1 MTLFEPDLFMMA
13 PSPQGSLMSFDFDDL
28 THSGERDDLRESACP
43 LDGLDGS
50 VQGSAQSGNKVP
62 T

>member
-1 MTLFEPDLFMMA
+1 MMVA
-13 PSPQGSLMSFDFDDL
+13 SPQGSLVSFDSDDL
-28 THSGERDDLRESACP
+28 THSGERDDLREAAGP
-43 LDGLDGS
+43 LDGFDGS